1 MTIISKTISCK
12 NVCEITHLSG
22 GRKWGIMS
30 IVPHGKQSEGVDQFS
45 LVGWLWQLSPK
56 SENSLW
62 RWQCPT
68 AHFEKCKINLW
79 QIVSS
84 FYCRFFLSCSLL
96 QALLLAQCEK
106 CVACFQ
112 VKQNQIGQEIIC
124 FSNGVHVLGR
134 KLDLGSSSISY
145 SHRHAV

>member
-1 MTIISKTISCK
+1 MKELINFHLLVDYGSCLQRVKT
-12 NVCEITHLSG
+12 VCEG
-22 GRKWGIMS
+22 GNAQLHILRNAKLTCGRLYLLF
-30 IVPHGKQSEGVDQFS
+30 IVV
-45 LVGWLWQLSPK
+45 
-56 SENSLW
+56 
-62 RWQCPT
+62 
-68 AHFEKCKINLW
+68 
-79 QIVSS
+79 
-84 FYCRFFLSCSLL
+84 FFLSCSLL